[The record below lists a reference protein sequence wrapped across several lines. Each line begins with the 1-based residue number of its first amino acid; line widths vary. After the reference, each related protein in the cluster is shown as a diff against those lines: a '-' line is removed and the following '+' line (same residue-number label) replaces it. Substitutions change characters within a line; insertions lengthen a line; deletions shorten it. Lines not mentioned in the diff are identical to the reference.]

1 MAAAK
6 PENLVFSMFSNI
18 VRHGGL
24 MPHVRQR
31 GVVGKA

>member
-1 MAAAK
+1 MGAERS
-6 PENLVFSMFSNI
+6 ENLAFNMFSNI

-24 MPHVRQR
+24 IVHMRQR